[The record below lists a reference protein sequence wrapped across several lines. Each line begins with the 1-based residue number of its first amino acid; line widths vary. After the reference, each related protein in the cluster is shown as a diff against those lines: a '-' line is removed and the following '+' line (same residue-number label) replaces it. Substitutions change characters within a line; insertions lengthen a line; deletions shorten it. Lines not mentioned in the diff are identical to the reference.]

1 MALPDHD
8 RYCDELLTQTGRL
21 RELLT
26 GADPAT
32 DVPTCPGWTLAD
44 LVRHIGGNLRT
55 VGTAVRTGEPV
66 DDPERQ
72 VPDLAGPQGDAADA
86 RDAWLGDAA
95 EDFARTLRAAGPD
108 GEAQVWGLTAS
119 TGFWARRAAHDVVIH
134 RADAAA
140 ALSAEYS
147 VAPEVATDVLD
158 ELLEMM
164 SAPGATPRLAEPRG
178 DVGTSIH
185 LHATD
190 ARPELNAEWLIELGD
205 SGFTW
210 HRGHDK
216 AAVALRGP
224 LADVLRVFYRRLP
237 AGSARVEVLGQGALL
252 DYWLERVSLG

>member
-1 MALPDHD
+1 MIN
-8 RYCDELLTQTGRL
+8 
-21 RELLT
+21 
-26 GADPAT
+26 GAH
-32 DVPTCPGWTLAD
+32 VILYS
-44 LVRHIGGNLRT
+44 
-55 VGTAVRTGEPV
+55 
-66 DDPERQ
+66 
-72 VPDLAGPQGDAADA
+72 
-86 RDAWLGDAA
+86 RDAEAD
-95 EDFARTLRAAGPD
+95 RA
-108 GEAQVWGLTAS
+108 
-119 TGFWARRAAHDVVIH
+119 FFR
-134 RADAAA
+134 
-140 ALSAEYS
+140 
-147 VAPEVATDVLD
+147 DVLRYPHVD
-158 ELLEMM
+158 GGGGWLIFKL
-164 SAPGATPRLAEPRG
+164 PPAEERG